1 MNTVAIVKHIAVR
14 NSNYDAAVDYLTMQH
29 DEFTNKPILNEH
41 GDRIPRD
48 FYLLEGINCDPYSF
62 HAECQAVNARFGKN
76 QSRSEIKA
84 HHYIISFDPRDR
96 DENGLTPE
104 KAQELG
110 MAFARKNF
118 PGHQLIVCTHR
129 DGHNSAGNIHV
140 HIVLNSVRKLDVSM
154 QDFME
159 RPGDARAGHKHH
171 VTKAYL
177 DYLKQQT
184 MELCQ
189 KENFY
194 QVDLLSP
201 AKIRITEREYWAKR
215 RGQAKLDA
223 ENAVQ
228 NKAGIPP
235 EQTVYWTGKELL
247 RSRINVVMKDSH
259 SFDEFTNKLM
269 EEYGIAVHE
278 SRGRLS
284 YLPAYQTKPIRARM
298 LGTDFEKEHLET
310 FFRGNVVS
318 VQQHFPADLSSFDSG
333 RNSAE
338 FHAKF
343 QQEKFPSEHRRVV
356 DVSANKKAQASEYYA
371 NAVKVSNLRQ
381 LSLTKLFLDENGI
394 TTADEMNRLVAAT
407 KSDLDEKLA
416 ALKATEAELRK
427 TNLLIRSTGQYLAN
441 KAVYREYLEA
451 PDKKQFR
458 QAHESS
464 ILLYEAARK
473 ELRELSGGRKIP
485 LLKQLKKDKQDL
497 ISRKNAQYDSY
508 SFSRARYRELLAIQ
522 ANREVLLEDEKKQEL
537 AQARDRES

>member
-1 MNTVAIVKHIAVR
+1 MNTVAIVKHIAVK
-14 NSNYDAAVDYLTMQH
+14 NSNYDAAIDYLTMQH

-41 GDRIPRD
+41 GEQIPRN

-62 HAECQAVNARFGKN
+62 HAECQSVNARYGKN
-76 QSRSEIKA
+76 QNRPEIKA

-118 PGHQLIVCTHR
+118 PGHQLIVCTHK
-129 DGHNSAGNIHV
+129 DGHNSTGNIHV
-140 HIVLNSVRKLDVSM
+140 HIVLNSVRKLDVPM

-159 RPGDARAGHKHH
+159 RPGDALAGHKHH
-171 VTKAYL
+171 VTKLYL

-215 RGQAKLDA
+215 RGQAKLDTENSVQKEA
-223 ENAVQ
+223 EMQPA
-228 NKAGIPP
+228 
-235 EQTVYWTGKELL
+235 QTVYRTKKELL
-247 RSRINVVMKDSH
+247 RICISAVMKDSH
-259 SFDEFTNKLM
+259 SFDEFTEKLM

-284 YLPAYQTKPIRARM
+284 YLPADQTKPIRARM
-298 LGTDFEKEHLET
+298 LGANFEKEYLES
-310 FFRGNVVS
+310 FFRDNVVFL
-318 VQQHFPADLSSFDSG
+318 QRHFPAELSSHYPGDHST
-333 RNSAE
+333 RTE
-338 FHAKF
+338 T
-343 QQEKFPSEHRRVV
+343 KFPSHAYPSAYRKVV
-356 DVSANKKAQASEYYA
+356 DVSLNVKAQASENYA

-381 LSLTKLFLDENGI
+381 LSLTKLFLDENSI

-407 KSDLDEKLA
+407 KADVDEKLA

-427 TNLLIRSTGQYLAN
+427 TNLLIRNTGQYLAN
-441 KAVYREYLEA
+441 KAVYSEYLKA

-458 QAHESS
+458 QTHESS
-464 ILLYEAARK
+464 ILLYEAARR
-473 ELRELSGGRKIP
+473 ELRELSVGRKIP
-485 LLKQLKKDKQDL
+485 LLKQLKEAKQEL
-497 ISRKNAQYDSY
+497 VSRKNAQYDDY
-508 SFSRARYRELLAIQ
+508 SFSRARYRELQTIQ
-522 ANREVLLEDEKKQEL
+522 ANRRILCSDEKEL
-537 AQARDRES
+537 EVTPEKSRET